1 MVIKSSTPMPVSGE
15 GPLRKAPDIEAPKPV
30 SGFGFSR
37 GTAEKPP
44 KSDFKLPDSVST
56 EEIAA
61 NSHKYGGG
69 RSAGG
74 GTQNAPVR
82 RGRGTDFVPGSGE
95 SR

>member
-1 MVIKSSTPMPVSGE
+1 MAKLPVSGE
-15 GPLRKAPDIEAPKPV
+15 EPLKKMKDIEPPKAV
-30 SGFGFSR
+30 SGFAFSK
-37 GTAEKPP
+37 GTSEKPP
-44 KSDFKLPDSVST
+44 KSDFKLPDKVST

-82 RGRGTDFVPGSGE
+82 RGRGTDFVPGEGE